1 MQRIPILR
9 HQVMRFQQ
17 RRADP
22 HARTLQPCRIL
33 AHPTPSYDSFPK
45 YRKPA
50 RIRFA
55 YTTDNPSMQTQWEY
69 RTTLVD
75 AAKTFSGKLKHD
87 RIDAELQAAGR
98 DGWELVSVFQGSNV
112 KANLAGVLLVFK
124 RPVSR

>member
-1 MQRIPILR
+1 
-9 HQVMRFQQ
+9 
-17 RRADP
+17 
-22 HARTLQPCRIL
+22 
-33 AHPTPSYDSFPK
+33 
-45 YRKPA
+45 
-50 RIRFA
+50 
-55 YTTDNPSMQTQWEY
+55 MQTQWEY